1 MKTNITIRVIAKGG
15 KFLGADI
22 GGAYVTIQNA
32 QTGEILAQGR
42 TSGGSGV
49 VNLMEISINRTEFY
63 PNTQASAFNTTLS
76 LTEPCFI
83 KVTATGPNGGLQSA
97 NTVTATQWIIPG
109 KDLTGGNGLLL
120 ELPGLLVQV
129 QSPPTH
135 QNFGS
140 VAEAKVDFQANVTMM
155 CGCPIAPNTA
165 WIPELFEVGA
175 MIYQLDTPKG
185 NVYLE
190 TVKMTF
196 SGETSQFTG
205 SWTTPNYGFFE
216 AVVYAYQAS
225 NGNSGM
231 GKVTFFS
238 AAPSA

>member
-22 GGAYVTIQNA
+22 GGAYVTIHNA
-32 QTGEILAQGR
+32 QTGEILAQGN

-49 VNLMEISINRTEFY
+49 ANLMDIAINRTESY
-63 PNTQASAFNTTLS
+63 PNTQASAFNTSLS
-76 LTEPCFI
+76 LTEPCLI
-83 KVTATGPNGGLQSA
+83 KVTAYGPKGGLQSA

-120 ELPGLLVQV
+120 ELPGLMVQV

-135 QNFGS
+135 QNFGT
-140 VAEAKVDFQANVTMM
+140 VAQAKVDFQANVTMM
-155 CGCPIAPNTA
+155 CGCPIAANTP
-165 WIPELFEVGA
+165 WNPDLFEVGA
-175 MIYQLDTPKG
+175 MIYQLDTPNG

-190 TVKMTF
+190 TIPMKF
-196 SGETSQFTG
+196 SGETSQFIG
-205 SWTTPNYGFFE
+205 SWTTPNYGFYE
-216 AVVYAYQAS
+216 AVIYAYQAD

-231 GKVTFFS
+231 GRVTFFS
-238 AAPSA
+238 TAPQA